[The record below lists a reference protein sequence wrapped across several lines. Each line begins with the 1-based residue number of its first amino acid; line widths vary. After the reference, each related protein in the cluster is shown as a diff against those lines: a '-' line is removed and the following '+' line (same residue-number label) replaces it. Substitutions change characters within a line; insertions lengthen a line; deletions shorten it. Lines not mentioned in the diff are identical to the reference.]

1 MLEMLNGVPDI
12 RNPLGSTP
20 RVAPR
25 AVGHVENLLRVADL
39 VCDAHCTFVQLRFST
54 KSAAARDGFR
64 GARVLRDSFILYK
77 AVIYPHNRRV

>member
-12 RNPLGSTP
+12 RNPREPLGSTP

-25 AVGHVENLLRVADL
+25 TV
-39 VCDAHCTFVQLRFST
+39 
-54 KSAAARDGFR
+54 
-64 GARVLRDSFILYK
+64 VLRDSFILYK

>member
-25 AVGHVENLLRVADL
+25 TV
-39 VCDAHCTFVQLRFST
+39 
-54 KSAAARDGFR
+54 
-64 GARVLRDSFILYK
+64 VLRDSFILYK